1 VARRRGRARGSV
13 GGITKTAQLEVEGF
27 DQLVKNL
34 RRISDQA
41 RVQILEGAVNQ
52 GAEETLALMEQL
64 APLSPG
70 AGSRGYHSADRLVNL
85 KQFSKR
91 DSRARNVGVGRGA
104 DGAWALKFAEH
115 GTVFHPETP
124 FIKPTAQAMRK
135 RMIQIIIAHW
145 RKVVQKGIK

>member
-1 VARRRGRARGSV
+1 MARRRGRSRGSI

-27 DQLVKNL
+27 DELLKNL

-41 RVQILEGAVNQ
+41 RVQILEGAVDQ
-52 GAEETLALMEQL
+52 GAEETLAMMDQL
-64 APLSPG
+64 APRSAG
-70 AGSRGYHSADRLVNL
+70 SGSRGYHSGDRLVNL

-115 GTVFHPETP
+115 GTIFHPETP
-124 FIKPTAQAMRK
+124 FIKPTAQAMRA
-135 RMIQIIIAHW
+135 RMIQIIFQHW
-145 RKVVQKGIK
+145 RKVVSRGIK